1 MAESSAKQARVLAER
16 VARAARERGIESAL
30 IGATALAV
38 HNFVRATA
46 DVDLATHT
54 NMEQLRDLVDVLR
67 GMGLNADLR
76 LPDEEDPLGGVLRV
90 WEQVDE
96 EGDPLDA
103 VEVVNFRNPY
113 RASDGLAL
121 EAIRDAVDLAPGSPL
136 RCVRLPH
143 LVALKL
149 AAGSRRDL
157 ADVVDL
163 LVRNPDADVDE
174 IRALASRFGGH
185 EIVEEL
191 IAEAIATRA

>member
-1 MAESSAKQARVLAER
+1 M
-16 VARAARERGIESAL
+16 

-46 DVDLATHT
+46 DVDLATYT
-54 NMEQLRDLVDVLR
+54 NVVPQLRDLAEVLR

-76 LPDEEDPLGGVLRV
+76 LPDEDDPLGGVLCV
-90 WEQVDE
+90 WEQVDD
-96 EGDPLDA
+96 EGEPLDA
-103 VEVVNFRNPY
+103 VELVNFRNPY
-113 RASDGLAL
+113 RADDSLAL
-121 EAIRDAVDLAPGSPL
+121 EAIRDAVELEPGSPL

-149 AAGSRRDL
+149 SAGSRRDL

-174 IRALASRFGGH
+174 IRAMARRYGGH
-185 EIVEEL
+185 EILEQL
-191 IAEAIATRA
+191 ILEVAATRA